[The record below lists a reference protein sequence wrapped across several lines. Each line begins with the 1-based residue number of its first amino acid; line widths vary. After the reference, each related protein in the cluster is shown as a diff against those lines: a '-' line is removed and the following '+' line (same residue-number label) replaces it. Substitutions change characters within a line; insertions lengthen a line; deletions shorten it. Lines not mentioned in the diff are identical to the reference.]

1 MDETTG
7 PADGSEAVAD
17 LPAPRTVSAEDRPV
31 SLAIIKLMRGVLYRE
46 THEDEWRT
54 LEREFAAVQDHFAR
68 IGVQVIFDDT
78 NGYAFLKSMP
88 EEEGSDPL
96 PRLVQRRALSYHLS
110 LLLLLLRKRLAE
122 FEAGGEEG
130 RLVLEREQI
139 IEMLRV
145 FLRETT
151 NEVRVIS
158 QVDQTISQATKLG
171 FLQELSAKQRSDA
184 RAWEVKRILK
194 AYVDAEVMGQFTEQL
209 AEYARIGE
217 SADSGSAAA
226 QGAAPTTNTP
236 EADSE

>member
-1 MDETTG
+1 MTDSSG
-7 PADGSEAVAD
+7 DAAAI
-17 LPAPRTVSAEDRPV
+17 PRHISAEDRPV
-31 SLAIIKLMRGVLYRE
+31 SLTIIRLMKGVLYRE
-46 THEDEWRT
+46 SNEDEWRT
-54 LEREFAAVQDHFAR
+54 LEREFAAVQDHFSR

-78 NGYAFLKSMP
+78 NGYAFLKSLP

-145 FLRETT
+145 FLKESS
-151 NEVRVIS
+151 NEVRVIQ
-158 QVDQTISQATKLG
+158 QVDQTIAQATKLG
-171 FLQELSAKQRSDA
+171 FLQDLSSKQRADA

-194 AYVDAEVMGQFTEQL
+194 AYVDAEVMGEFAEQL
-209 AEYARIGE
+209 AEYARVG
-217 SADSGSAAA
+217 AGDSAAD
-226 QGAAPTTNTP
+226 GASDSAAGADATPTP
-236 EADSE
+236 EVDSE

>member
-1 MDETTG
+1 M
-7 PADGSEAVAD
+7 
-17 LPAPRTVSAEDRPV
+17 
-31 SLAIIKLMRGVLYRE
+31 KGVLYRE
-46 THEDEWRT
+46 SNEDEWRT
-54 LEREFAAVQDHFAR
+54 LEREFAAVQDHFSR

-78 NGYAFLKSMP
+78 NGYAFLKSLP

-145 FLRETT
+145 FLKESS
-151 NEVRVIS
+151 NEVRVIQ
-158 QVDQTISQATKLG
+158 QVDQTIAQATKLG
-171 FLQELSAKQRSDA
+171 FLQDLSSKQRADA

-194 AYVDAEVMGQFTEQL
+194 AYVDAEVMGEFAEQL
-209 AEYARIGE
+209 AEYARVG
-217 SADSGSAAA
+217 AGDSAAD
-226 QGAAPTTNTP
+226 GASDSAAGADATPTP
-236 EADSE
+236 EVDSE

>member
-1 MDETTG
+1 MDEAT
-7 PADGSEAVAD
+7 SEAIGS
-17 LPAPRTVSAEDRPV
+17 LPAPRAVSAEDRPA
-31 SLAIIKLMRGVLYRE
+31 SLTIIKLMRGVLYRE

-171 FLQELSAKQRSDA
+171 FLQELSSKQRSDA

-209 AEYARIGE
+209 AEYALSGE
-217 SADSGSAAA
+217 NADA
-226 QGAAPTTNTP
+226 TTQTT